1 MLLFDVRCLSVAR
14 YTFLVLLHYLVLW
27 YIPNDTNE
35 APFGSSASSR
45 WLIGTF
51 YFIQIWYPAAVFALT
66 CSDMLCLFSCS
77 LTHGVPAAGYFRLV
91 MSRYLYLSA
100 KQIRHGYL
108 AFSTNTPIPFDADSL
123 GHGLI
128 PRYMFKI
135 YLNLPFVFEMK
146 SVWDW
151 TFSETSLDIFMWLQV
166 VGATEVHRTMI
177 TVWSLNHLH

>member
-1 MLLFDVRCLSVAR
+1 MFRCLSVAR

-45 WLIGTF
+45 WLISTF
-51 YFIQIWYPAAVFALT
+51 YFIQIWYTAAVFALT
-66 CSDMLCLFSCS
+66 CSDVLC
-77 LTHGVPAAGYFRLV
+77 VPAADCFRLL

-166 VGATEVHRTMI
+166 VGVTEVHRT
-177 TVWSLNHLH
+177 LNHLH